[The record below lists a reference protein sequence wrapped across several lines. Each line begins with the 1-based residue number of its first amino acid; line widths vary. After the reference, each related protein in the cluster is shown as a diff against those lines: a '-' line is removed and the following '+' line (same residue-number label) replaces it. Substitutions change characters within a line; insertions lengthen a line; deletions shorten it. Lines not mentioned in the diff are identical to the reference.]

1 MGGSTCLRTA
11 WQSDREVV
19 CFLPCSIGGNDLSLA
34 FTVDQSVQ
42 TLSLTFTYLPPRIS
56 TGNPSNILTFGR
68 QMMSISGD
76 NFGSYTITL
85 AAAVGSTTCEASSW
99 DSDTAMTCK
108 SSRGLMSTLSLVVS
122 IQAIEPLPMK
132 THAVSYDTGLIYSI
146 AVTNIHSIGS
156 RIVTAVGYGLS
167 PIDFSPRTRLAQTA
181 SETTVW
187 ISDTLVLCKTSQ
199 GHMRTL
205 QLQITTGVNVL
216 SSTEVI
222 SYDVAIV
229 SDLTTYNLAS
239 IMKQT
244 ILVSGISFSHY
255 ATTLNGRV
263 SGSRSESSVWLSD
276 TSILAK
282 AAGGA
287 LRYLYTRTQLNS
299 VVVTVGGSVGS
310 LTGSITYD
318 LQYVSNSHTGNSAAK
333 GRSPLHLLIVN
344 VGSEDYTISGRSG
357 YSECESSSW
366 ISDSTLLCRTVTG
379 FYTSYSLYLTAS
391 ERAVSLTE
399 SFSYNTPSIYVSNWT
414 KTQMEN
420 VTVAGIYDETWA
432 RFSGTFGSLQQSMI
446 GQIGLTVCEATFWTS
461 DSAVKCKTQFSVA
474 RSMQVVLT
482 GGVVVGTS
490 TEALSFGAGRVDKL
504 YQGFKNHSNLFLTTT
519 GPVEIL
525 GTFLEH
531 ESHTSRMSAG
541 QTDCESTQWVSV
553 STVLSSV
560 PIGSKTTQMLIF
572 TAGVRIVSTTEM
584 WSFDVLK
591 FSSARLANHASR
603 TTAVTLA
610 GINMGSWDLSQSV
623 RVAST
628 LCQSTFWLSDT
639 STTCRAA
646 AFSIGATLRL
656 IFTAGNEVSK
666 GTDVFSLT
674 CHILTS
680 RVD

>member
-1 MGGSTCLRTA
+1 
-11 WQSDREVV
+11 
-19 CFLPCSIGGNDLSLA
+19 
-34 FTVDQSVQ
+34 
-42 TLSLTFTYLPPRIS
+42 
-56 TGNPSNILTFGR
+56 
-68 QMMSISGD
+68 
-76 NFGSYTITL
+76 
-85 AAAVGSTTCEASSW
+85 
-99 DSDTAMTCK
+99 
-108 SSRGLMSTLSLVVS
+108 
-122 IQAIEPLPMK
+122 
-132 THAVSYDTGLIYSI
+132 
-146 AVTNIHSIGS
+146 
-156 RIVTAVGYGLS
+156 
-167 PIDFSPRTRLAQTA
+167 
-181 SETTVW
+181 
-187 ISDTLVLCKTSQ
+187 
-199 GHMRTL
+199 
-205 QLQITTGVNVL
+205 
-216 SSTEVI
+216 
-222 SYDVAIV
+222 
-229 SDLTTYNLAS
+229 
-239 IMKQT
+239 
-244 ILVSGISFSHY
+244 
-255 ATTLNGRV
+255 
-263 SGSRSESSVWLSD
+263 
-276 TSILAK
+276 
-282 AAGGA
+282 
-287 LRYLYTRTQLNS
+287 
-299 VVVTVGGSVGS
+299 
-310 LTGSITYD
+310 
-318 LQYVSNSHTGNSAAK
+318 
-333 GRSPLHLLIVN
+333 
-344 VGSEDYTISGRSG
+344 
-357 YSECESSSW
+357 
-366 ISDSTLLCRTVTG
+366 
-379 FYTSYSLYLTAS
+379 
-391 ERAVSLTE
+391 
-399 SFSYNTPSIYVSNWT
+399 
-414 KTQMEN
+414 
-420 VTVAGIYDETWA
+420 
-432 RFSGTFGSLQQSMI
+432 
-446 GQIGLTVCEATFWTS
+446 
-461 DSAVKCKTQFSVA
+461 
-474 RSMQVVLT
+474 MQVVLT